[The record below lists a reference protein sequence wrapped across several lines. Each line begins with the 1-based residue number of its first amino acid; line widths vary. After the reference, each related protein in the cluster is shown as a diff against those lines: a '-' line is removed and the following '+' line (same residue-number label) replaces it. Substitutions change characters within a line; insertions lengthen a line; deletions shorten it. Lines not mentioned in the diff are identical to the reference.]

1 MIQDYFEDVIIM
13 DKITTNDSISGVSTA
28 YVDGATIRAGIVSVN
43 SSDAVRVAY
52 QEGKKAMY
60 TVVTDKS
67 VALAV
72 GDRLKLVSDGTVMT
86 VRSSPADMSTPPVA
100 SAGMQFHQV
109 RAEAI
114 TL

>member
-13 DKITTNDSISGVSTA
+13 DKVTTNDSISGVSTA
-28 YVDGATIRAGIVSVN
+28 YVDGATIRAGVVAVN
-43 SSDAVRVAY
+43 NSTARVAY
-52 QEGKKAMY
+52 QDGKKTMY

-72 GDRLKLVSDGTVMT
+72 GDRLKRVSDGTVMT

-114 TL
+114 VI